1 MSHASQWTS
10 EKANI
15 WYAQQP
21 WLVGANFIPSNAINR
36 LEMWQA
42 DTFDLTTIMRELG
55 WAADI
60 GMNTVRVY
68 LHDLLWEADSA
79 GFISR
84 INQFLDAS
92 VALGIRL
99 SGFTIFFVRMARRMT
114 PQKFYASNN

>member
-1 MSHASQWTS
+1 
-10 EKANI
+10 
-15 WYAQQP
+15 
-21 WLVGANFIPSNAINR
+21 
-36 LEMWQA
+36 MWQA

-55 WAADI
+55 WAAGI